1 MFERCILNQLI
12 FYCLTENILVSNQYG
27 FRSEYNTTDCLADLI
42 DEITKALDE
51 EKYAVSLFL
60 DLSKAFDTVNHSIL
74 LSKLGL
80 YGIRGNENQ
89 WFRSYLSNRK
99 QKVFVN
105 GVESNLL
112 SVNSGVLQ
120 GSILGPFLFLI
131 YINDFD
137 KATNYFSL
145 RLFADD
151 TSLTATGKD
160 LDVLLQ
166 RINSELPAIYEW
178 LCSNRLTL
186 NLRKTKYLV
195 FQPRQKMN
203 FNLYPPLKLADQY
216 LEQSFSVKYLGLII
230 DCFLSWHEHIYHIS
244 GKISKSVNI
253 IAKLKPYVTSQSLI
267 SIYYALVYPYLTY
280 VWVLWGNNYEALLSQ
295 LVRLQN
301 KVVRI
306 INNVPLRDHITP
318 HYVNLG
324 LIKLPDI
331 VKLYTC
337 QLFYDHLID
346 KKSSNLNLSLVSE
359 QHNYT
364 TRSASLQRLN
374 PESFRINIRKFC
386 PTILGCYYW
395 NDIPLSIR
403 NKPTRK
409 LF

>member
-1 MFERCILNQLI
+1 M
-12 FYCLTENILVSNQYG
+12 V
-27 FRSEYNTTDCLADLI
+27 DLI

-51 EKYAVSLFL
+51 DKYAVSIFL

-74 LSKLGL
+74 LSKLDL
-80 YGIRGNENQ
+80 YGIRGLENQ

-105 GVESNLL
+105 GVESNFLL
-112 SVNSGVLQ
+112 VNSGVPQ
-120 GSILGPFLFLI
+120 GSILGPFLLLI
-131 YINDFD
+131 YINDFG

-166 RINSELPAIYEW
+166 RINSKLPAIHEW

-186 NLRKTKYLV
+186 NLSQTKYLV
-195 FQPRQKMN
+195 FQPRQKIN
-203 FNLYPPLKLADQY
+203 SNLYPPLKLADQY
-216 LEQSFSVKYLGLII
+216 LEQSYSVKYLGLII
-230 DCFLSWHEHIYHIS
+230 DCFLSWYAHIYHIS
-244 GKISKSVNI
+244 SKISKSVNI
-253 IAKLKPYVTSQSLI
+253 IAKLKPHVTSQSLI
-267 SIYYALVYPYLTY
+267 SIYYALVYPSLTY
-280 VWVLWGNNYEALLSQ
+280 GCVLWGNNYEAPLSQ
-295 LVRLQN
+295 FVRLQN
-301 KVVRI
+301 KAVRI
-306 INNVPLRDHITP
+306 INNLPLHDHITP

-337 QLFYDHLID
+337 QLFYDHLIN
-346 KKSSNLNLSLVSE
+346 KESSNLNLSLVSE
-359 QHNYT
+359 QHNYA
-364 TRSASLQRLN
+364 TRSASLQHLN

-395 NDIPLSIR
+395 NDIPLSIS

-409 LF
+409 LFKKALSQFYFAQY